1 MILDAAFWAV
11 CLVLV
16 ASGATKVA
24 EPDSFAR
31 ALESFGVLPRRT
43 DSPDPPGRWVAVVIG
58 LVEIGIGLNAL
69 VIGGS
74 LLGWMAAAAF
84 ALFTVVVLVA
94 RARGLSS
101 CGCFGARSG
110 TPSLTH
116 AALNAGS
123 ALVCGATALTGPEAL
138 ADGLDGL
145 ATGAAIAV
153 VAVVLA
159 GAAAII
165 VVDTR

>member
-1 MILDAAFWAV
+1 MLDAAFWAV

-24 EPDSFAR
+24 EPDAFAS
-31 ALESFGVLPRRT
+31 ALESFGVLPRRGE
-43 DSPDPPGRWVAVVIG
+43 SLDPSGRWAAVVVG

-69 VIGGS
+69 VIGGP
-74 LLGWMAAAAF
+74 LLGWLAAVAF
-84 ALFTVVVLVA
+84 ALFSVVVLVA
-94 RARGLSS
+94 RSRGLSS

-110 TPSLTH
+110 TPTLTH

-123 ALVCGATALTGPEAL
+123 AVVCGAAATRGAEAL

-145 ATGAAIAV
+145 ATGTAIAV
-153 VAVVLA
+153 VAGVLA
-159 GAAAII
+159 VAAGII

>member
-1 MILDAAFWAV
+1 MLDAAYWAV

-24 EPDSFAR
+24 EPDAFAR
-31 ALESFGVLPRRT
+31 ALDAFGVLPKRAG
-43 DSPDPPGRWVAVVIG
+43 SPDPMGRWAAVIIG
-58 LVEIGIGLNAL
+58 LVEIGIGFNAL
-69 VIGGS
+69 VIGGP
-74 LLGWMAAAAF
+74 LLGWMAAIAF
-84 ALFTVVVLVA
+84 GLFTVVVLVA

-110 TPSLTH
+110 TPNLAH

-123 ALVCGATALTGPEAL
+123 SVVCGAAALTGPVAL

-145 ATGAAIAV
+145 GRGTAIAV
-153 VAVVLA
+153 VAGVLA
-159 GAAAII
+159 VAAAII
-165 VVDTR
+165 VADTR

>member
-1 MILDAAFWAV
+1 MLDAAYWAV

-24 EPDSFAR
+24 EPDAFAR
-31 ALESFGVLPRRT
+31 ALGAFGVLPQR
-43 DSPDPPGRWVAVVIG
+43 SGALDPTGRWTAVVIG
-58 LVEIGIGLNAL
+58 LVEIGVGFNAL

-74 LLGWMAAAAF
+74 LLGWVTAAAF

-110 TPSLTH
+110 TPNLAH

-123 ALVCGATALTGPEAL
+123 AVVCGAAALAGPVAL

-145 ATGAAIAV
+145 GRATAIAV
-153 VAVVLA
+153 VAGVLA
-159 GAAAII
+159 VAAAII